1 MKRLFALLFAVT
13 MSPGAWAQQNLG
25 DLLDDQTPPAPP
37 GESRNVGPGLS
48 NLPTSPPRD
57 TATAF
62 QNVIREYEGAVALVV
77 AMMQSQNGEWTPM
90 PFGTA
95 WAFEP
100 DRLATNA
107 HVVEAALKYNEKGG
121 PIYVIPNRSRGESFM
136 VVAAERHPNYDHKTP
151 NPQGKA
157 PSGIPY
163 DMGIMQIDGQFP
175 KTVRL
180 ASPEELAALD
190 SATPVAFVGFPT
202 ERLMGGNVNVNNPV
216 ATVQTGV
223 ITSMSDYY
231 LEDRGFEHNKL
242 IRHNMEATGGAS
254 GSPIFSSSGSV
265 IGALNGVNMEFV
277 TFVRDDGTLGVRRT
291 PMSVGVNFG
300 QRIDILDDIR

>member
-1 MKRLFALLFAVT
+1 MQRFLALLIVIG
-13 MSPGAWAQQNLG
+13 MSSTAFAQQNLG
-25 DLLDDQTPPAPP
+25 GLLEDQTPPAPP

-48 NLPTSPPRD
+48 NLPGRPPAD

-62 QNVIREYEGAVALVV
+62 QNVIREYEEAVALVV
-77 AMMQSQNGEWTPM
+77 AMQQSQNGEWRPV

-100 DRLATNA
+100 NRLATNA
-107 HVVEAALKYNEKGG
+107 HVVEAALQFNAKGG
-121 PIYVIPNRSRGESFM
+121 PIYVIPNKSRGESFSVIGADM
-136 VVAAERHPNYDHKTP
+136 HPNYGHNTP
-151 NPQGKA
+151 NPQGKT
-157 PSGIPY
+157 PVGGTYDIGIL
-163 DMGIMQIDGQFP
+163 QIDGAFP

-180 ASPEELAALD
+180 ASAQELQALD
-190 SATPVAFVGFPT
+190 SATPVAFVGFPM
-202 ERLMGGNVNVNNPV
+202 ERLMGDNINTNNPV

-223 ITSMSDYY
+223 ITSVSDYY

-242 IRHNMEATGGAS
+242 IRHNLEATGGAS

-265 IGALNGVNMEFV
+265 VGALNGGNVELVVSIGN
-277 TFVRDDGTLGVRRT
+277 DGKPIVQRT
-291 PMSVGVNFG
+291 PMSVGVNFA